1 MIMKIIITAVI
12 NDPPP
17 RQNIRLVAVQR
28 MKKNKSFDDLRELD
42 KKVISDTVRIFFY

>member
-1 MIMKIIITAVI
+1 MIMTMKIIITAVI

-17 RQNIRLVAVQR
+17 RQNIRLVAVKR

-42 KKVISDTVRIFFY
+42 KK